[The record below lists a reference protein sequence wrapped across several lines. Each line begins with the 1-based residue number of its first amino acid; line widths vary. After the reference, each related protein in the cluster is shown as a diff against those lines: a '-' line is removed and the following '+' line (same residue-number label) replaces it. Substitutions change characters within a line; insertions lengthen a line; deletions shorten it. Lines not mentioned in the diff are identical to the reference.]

1 MTKRTSLIAPAA
13 AADRFTEIDALRGFA
28 LFGILLANLPNW
40 IGLGIVPPDQTAGL
54 MGSIDFGNFTIF
66 YNGLLDGKFYTI
78 FSLLFGLGFSLQL
91 ERLEKRGA
99 DGRAVFMR
107 RMAVLL
113 AFGLLHLCFIW
124 SGDILTLYAL
134 LGFTLPLFRRLSDK
148 ALLAAAGIALFVIPF
163 AGVALLNARNPE
175 WIAPLYGQAD
185 ALWVAAGGSAD
196 DDYFEVLKYGG
207 VSEWMTRAGSEWAYN
222 LVGKIESWR
231 IFKVLGTMLVGMW
244 AGRMLLRGQLLGN
257 PRLLWSVFLGGF
269 AIALP
274 TLWIYAQQPPHS
286 QTHWSSLLGT
296 APAGF
301 AYAAGFVLL
310 LGRLPLLSRLLAPVG
325 RMALTN
331 YIATSVVMG
340 FVFYG
345 LGLGMMGD
353 LKTDAVYAM
362 GLVFF
367 GAMIAWSHWWL
378 ARYKQGPLEALWR
391 RLTYPSNGPVEAA
404 AA

>member
-1 MTKRTSLIAPAA
+1 MTKQASLIAPSP

-40 IGLGIVPPDQTAGL
+40 MGIGVVPPDQMAVLMRGIGL
-54 MGSIDFGNFTIF
+54 ENFTAF
-66 YNGLLDGKFYTI
+66 YNGVLDGKFYTI

-113 AFGLLHLCFIW
+113 FFGLFHLSFIW
-124 SGDILTLYAL
+124 GGDILTLYAL
-134 LGFTLPLFRRLSDK
+134 LGFTLPLFRGLSDK
-148 ALLAAAGIALFVIPF
+148 ALLATAAFAIFVVPF
-163 AGVALLNARNPE
+163 AGVALLNTRNPE
-175 WIAPLYGQAD
+175 WIAPLFGQAD
-185 ALWVAAGGSAD
+185 ALWVAAGGNAD
-196 DDYFEVLKYGG
+196 DDYFDVLKYGG
-207 VSEWMTRAGSEWAYN
+207 FSEAMTRAGSLWAYN
-222 LVGKIESWR
+222 MVEKIENWR

-244 AGRMLLRGQLLGN
+244 AGRMLLRGQLLEN
-257 PRLLWSVFLGGF
+257 RRLLWSVFLGGLV
-269 AIALP
+269 IALP

-286 QTHWSSLLGT
+286 QTHWASLLGT

-310 LGRLPLLSRLLAPVG
+310 LDRLPALSRILSPVG

-345 LGLGMMGD
+345 LGLGLIGD
-353 LKTDAVYAM
+353 VPTGTVYGM
-362 GLVFF
+362 GLLFF
-367 GAMIAWSHWWL
+367 GVMIGWSHWWL

-391 RLTYPSNGPVEAA
+391 RLTYPKNSAAVPAA
-404 AA
+404 A